1 MALEHIGDI
10 LRKQVLADIPGP
22 QADAPS
28 GEEPEDA
35 PAEPVCPICNGA
47 RFLHPLLPT
56 GKPDYSRVIPC
67 RCVRQ
72 DQEGKRQSRLQK
84 YSNLGPLTRLTFDT
98 IIPEGRNEDIN
109 SRKHFG
115 RALTAARAF
124 ADNPEGWLVLAG
136 PSGNGKTHLAAAI
149 ANYRIAGDRPAFYI
163 TTPDL
168 LDHLRS
174 SFSPDSDMPYD
185 EFFEQVRNTPLLVL
199 DDFGAQSGT
208 PWATEKLEQ
217 LINHR
222 FNNRLPTVVVTMI
235 PPEELDERMRTRLTD
250 PELCQVYIVGI
261 RQSALSTSSWD
272 PEFELQKKMT
282 FDSFDWKRVNL
293 PLEQRQNLE
302 MAFHL
307 AVDFAKSPDGWLVFQ
322 GINGCGKTHLAAAI
336 VNYLYQHGK
345 PALFVVV
352 PDFLDHLR
360 STFSPDSKTSYD
372 GLFEGV
378 KSTPMLILDDFG
390 EQTTTPWAEEKLYQV
405 INHRYNA
412 RLATVITTSCSLE
425 EIENRVSS
433 RLADPKISLLFN
445 ITAPDYRGDATS
457 HRRAPHRSRN
467 R

>member
-1 MALEHIGDI
+1 VTLEHIGDI
-10 LRKQVLADIPGP
+10 LKKQVLV
-22 QADAPS
+22 DAPS
-28 GEEPEDA
+28 GEEPEDT

-47 RFLHPLLPT
+47 RFLHPLLPA

-84 YSNLGPLTRLTFDT
+84 YSNLGPLTRLTFDS
-98 IIPEGRNEDIN
+98 ILPEGRNEDSN
-109 SRKHFG
+109 NRQHFD
-115 RALTAARAF
+115 RALTAARVF

-185 EFFEQVRNTPLLVL
+185 EFFEQVRNTPLLIL

-222 FNNRLPTVVVTMI
+222 FNNQLPTVVVTMI

-250 PELCQVYIVGI
+250 PEFCQVHIVGT

-272 PEFELQKKMT
+272 PEFELQKKMV
-282 FDSFDWKRVNL
+282 FDSFDWKRANL

-302 MAFHL
+302 MAFRL
-307 AVDFAKSPDGWLVFQ
+307 AVDFARSPDGWLVFQ

-336 VNYLYQHGK
+336 VNYRYQHGK

-372 GLFEGV
+372 RLFESV
-378 KSTPMLILDDFG
+378 KSTPLLVLDDFG
-390 EQTTTPWAEEKLYQV
+390 EQTTTPWAQEKLYQV

-425 EIENRVSS
+425 EIETRVSS
-433 RLADPKISLLFN
+433 RLADPKISVLFN

-457 HRRAPHRSRN
+457 HRRAPRRSRN